1 MPLIISHMFESS
13 DRQGLCTGCGVPV
26 GDMCFVS
33 ITDIGDRLYCYK
45 CGQEIRDM
53 RDTVRNAKE
62 EQIKDGGEAHF
73 NT

>member
-26 GDMCFVS
+26 GDMCFVA
-33 ITDIGDRLYCYK
+33 ITDIGYMLYCYK

-53 RDTVRNAKE
+53 RDAVRNAKE
-62 EQIKDGGEAHF
+62 EQIKEEQHG
-73 NT
+73 

>member
-26 GDMCFVS
+26 GDMCFVA

-53 RDTVRNAKE
+53 RDAVRNAKE
-62 EQIKDGGEAHF
+62 EQIKEGQHG
-73 NT
+73 